1 MRPIQAVS
9 EPGFRA
15 HDALIF
21 GEHLANEVKQLL
33 PIPAA
38 VGFWFHDLAQPG
50 QEFRPDQQQLLTADR
65 ESTIP
70 VVRDDLLIIPLT
82 GASSERVD
90 VVVHDVDGALLAKM
104 APEWL
109 TELQKNIGLRF
120 FYTRQIYT
128 DPGTGLYNQRA
139 LDVLASNA
147 SCWKSL
153 FLVATVSRRR
163 TSSGRYQ
170 KIAQIASLLEAVI
183 PDPIFYFGQGVFGCV
198 SRQCDHRLSLDF
210 SHRLIT
216 RLKREK
222 LHNVHVGFSC
232 FSDAQSLEQRVDD
245 CWQALVEAQRRGP
258 YSLCDAASLKARDRH
273 PFALPPTQV
282 LRSLQRKWRGLERFG
297 MAVFS
302 VSDESGVP
310 DLESLLPVGG
320 STAPLADDQQIVLLP
335 GFTEV
340 ETAAWV
346 TQAAGKISRA
356 CGRSPAAGYSNW
368 PTPVATSRVDC
379 LRNCRKAMEH
389 GSFYGPDAVVGFDFL
404 SLNVSGD
411 LYFDEGDY
419 KQAIREYRTGLQMQ
433 PDDVNLLN
441 SLGVA
446 LAEVNRHREAVD
458 CFSRAL
464 DGDAKNHMAL
474 VNKGMS
480 CRLLGRDCE
489 AVHCFEQALL
499 CPDHRQQASL
509 EFYLQLARMYC
520 MNEQY
525 TKAAALLNQW
535 QGTDGAPE
543 EFMFFR
549 ILGEACMGAGQ
560 NREAVQALQHS
571 LQLYP
576 GNADSLS
583 MLGVLYILEGEGAEV
598 GLSLCDKAV
607 AMDETEPEYLYR
619 RALALFYLSDFDQAL
634 IAVRAALRLQ
644 TNFDRAVLLRG
655 RIYEGAGHKGK
666 ARQSYQRVLAMKKA
680 GSFRKKQAV
689 AGLKRLSTR

>member
-9 EPGFRA
+9 EPGFSA

-21 GEHLANEVKQLL
+21 GDHLAAEVKQLL
-33 PIPAA
+33 PIPVS
-38 VGFWFHDLAQPG
+38 VGFWFHDFAQPEQNFSPG
-50 QEFRPDQQQLLTADR
+50 QQQILTAQQ
-65 ESTIP
+65 ENTVP
-70 VVRDDLLIIPLT
+70 VVQEDLLIIPLT

-90 VVVHDVDGALLAKM
+90 VVVHDVDATLLAKM

-109 TELQKNIGLRF
+109 AELQESIGLRF

-139 LDVLASNA
+139 LDILASST

-153 FLVATVSRRR
+153 FFIATVSRRR
-163 TSSGRYQ
+163 TAAGSYQ

-183 PDPIFYFGQGVFGCV
+183 HDPIFYFGQGIFGCV
-198 SRQCDHRLSLDF
+198 RRQCDHSLSLDF
-210 SHRLIT
+210 SHRLIS

-222 LHNVHVGFSC
+222 LHSVHVGFTC
-232 FSDAQSLEQRVDD
+232 FGDALSLEQRVDD

-258 YSLCDAASLKARDRH
+258 YSLCDAASLRVRAMH

-282 LRSLQRKWRGLERFG
+282 LRSLQRKWRVLDQFGLIVFAVLEQDG
-297 MAVFS
+297 MP
-302 VSDESGVP
+302 E
-310 DLESLLPVGG
+310 LESLLPEDG
-320 STAPLADDQQIVLLP
+320 SLLPLFDEQQIILLP
-335 GFTEV
+335 GFTDT

-346 TQAAGKISRA
+346 QQTAEEIARI

-368 PTPVATSRVDC
+368 PSAVATSRVDC
-379 LRNCRKAMEH
+379 LRNCRKALEH
-389 GSFYGPDAVVGFDFL
+389 GSFYGPDAVVEFDFL

-433 PDDVNLLN
+433 SGDVNLLN

-458 CFSRAL
+458 CFSKVL
-464 DGDAKNHMAL
+464 DQDPKNHMAL

-480 CRLLGRDCE
+480 CRLLDQNQE
-489 AVHCFEQALL
+489 AVRCFEQALL

-509 EFYLQLARMYC
+509 ELYLQLAKMYC
-520 MNEQY
+520 RNEQY
-525 TKAAALLNQW
+525 IKAVELLIRW
-535 QGTDGAPE
+535 QETEGAPE

-549 ILGEACMGAGQ
+549 ILGEGCMGAGQ
-560 NREAVQALQHS
+560 NREAMQALQHS

-583 MLGVLYILEGEGAEV
+583 MLGLLYVLEGEGAEV

-607 AMDETEPEYLYR
+607 VMDETEPEYLYR
-619 RALALFYLSDFDQAL
+619 LASALFYLSRFDQAL
-634 IAVRAALRLQ
+634 TAVRAALRLQ
-644 TNFDRAVLLRG
+644 TNHDRAVLLRA
-655 RIYEGAGHKGK
+655 RIYEGAGLKGK
-666 ARQSYQRVLAMKKA
+666 ARQSYLRVLTMKKS
-680 GSFRKKQAV
+680 GVLRNKQAK
-689 AGLKRLSTR
+689 AGLKRVSAK